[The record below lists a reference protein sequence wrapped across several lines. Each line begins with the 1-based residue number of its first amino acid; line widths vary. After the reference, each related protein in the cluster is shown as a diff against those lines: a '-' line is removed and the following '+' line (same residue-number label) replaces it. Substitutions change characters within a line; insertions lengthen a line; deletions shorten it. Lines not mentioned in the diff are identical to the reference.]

1 MIEYLAARD
10 YVGFAGAFL
19 DRYDQATEL
28 QKLGMLRSLQAELQ
42 STIGA
47 ALVFAVLEARKGQN
61 PLEVLPKQ
69 QLEYLTFI
77 QSRIR
82 PQS

>member
-1 MIEYLAARD
+1 MRQQD
-10 YVGFAGAFL
+10 AFL

-47 ALVFAVLEARKGQN
+47 ALVFAVLEVRKGQN

-69 QLEYLTFI
+69 QLEYLAFI

>member
-1 MIEYLAARD
+1 MFKYLAARD
-10 YVGFAGAFL
+10 YIGFAGAFL
-19 DRYDQATEL
+19 DQYDQATEL

-42 STIGA
+42 STMGS
-47 ALVFAVLEARKGQN
+47 ALVFAVLEAREGQN